1 MAIFKILKGPSSRID
16 TTTTP
21 FNEGYAYFT
30 PDNNGF
36 YIDAETEEGVQTRF
50 HVNAMNVTTIQLTL
64 PASGWSGGSQTIAAT
79 GVTAS
84 TNGMIGLTETVSDAQ
99 FSAAAEA
106 ALHLTAQGSGTITI
120 SIMGETTPTVDI
132 PVLLVLFD

>member
-36 YIDAETEEGVQTRF
+36 YIDAETAEGVQTRF
-50 HVNAMNVTTIQLTL
+50 HVNAASITPVATTL
-64 PASGWSGGSQTIAAT
+64 PASGWSNGRQTISVS
-79 GVTAS
+79 GVTS
-84 TNGMIGLTETVSDAQ
+84 TSNGVVGLQESVSDAQ
-99 FSAAAEA
+99 FAAAQEA
-106 ALHLTAQGSGTITI
+106 ALHLTSQGSGTVTITV
-120 SIMGETTPTVDI
+120 MGETIPTVDLPI
-132 PVLLVLFD
+132 VFLLFD